1 MTEIAVKFPKHIS
14 KNRLINLICSLML
27 SKGILE
33 LQTLH
38 LNFYLQLIQWSAK
51 ISSIRVNKFQ
61 KLLQKHHALAYIK
74 SFLQNKKNPLNSSYI
89 VLFSL
94 HKSNRLRM
102 KSNLNER
109 LDVVI

>member
-27 SKGILE
+27 SKSILE

-38 LNFYLQLIQWSAK
+38 LNFYLQLIQWYAK

-74 SFLQNKKNPLNSSYI
+74 SFLQNKK
-89 VLFSL
+89 
-94 HKSNRLRM
+94 KR
-102 KSNLNER
+102 
-109 LDVVI
+109 